1 MDLVRKKNVVISAV
15 KKSIQLNHFSVLI
28 SVFEVLN
35 LRLSILDDFYST
47 EGAKTGWVGVFS
59 LKNPAYP
66 EYVCK
71 ADCGVMAVDVHPKH
85 PHMLAVALSDGNVA
99 IYNLQ
104 KSTEKPAYISTARN
118 GKHQDIAW
126 QVLPT
131 GSYHPS
137 K

>member
-1 MDLVRKKNVVISAV
+1 MM
-15 KKSIQLNHFSVLI
+15 
-28 SVFEVLN
+28 
-35 LRLSILDDFYST
+35 LSFLFFHLDDFYSP
-47 EGAKTGWVGVFS
+47 ESAKSGWVGVYS

-71 ADCGVMAVDVHPKH
+71 AHCGVMAVDVHPKH

-99 IYNLQ
+99 VYNLQ

-126 QVLPT
+126 QVFPFYYLPFNKIWLNLR
-131 GSYHPS
+131 SVQY
-137 K
+137 

>member
-1 MDLVRKKNVVISAV
+1 V
-15 KKSIQLNHFSVLI
+15 
-28 SVFEVLN
+28 
-35 LRLSILDDFYST
+35 Y
-47 EGAKTGWVGVFS
+47 S

-71 ADCGVMAVDVHPKH
+71 AHCGVMAVDVHPKH

-104 KSTEKPAYISTARN
+104 KSNEKPAYISTARN

-126 QVLPT
+126 QVRYSNIRTKLLSFLND
-131 GSYHPS
+131 GAKRS
-137 K
+137 KHSNYVDISQ